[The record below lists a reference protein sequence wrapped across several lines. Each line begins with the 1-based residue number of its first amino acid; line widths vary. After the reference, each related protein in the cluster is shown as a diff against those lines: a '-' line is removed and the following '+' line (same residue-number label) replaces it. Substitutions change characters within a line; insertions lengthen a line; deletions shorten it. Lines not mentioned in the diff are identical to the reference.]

1 MKCYWELSHLPP
13 IPEDLLEI
21 TLSYKNTVKD
31 IGYGVKHYKNNK
43 LISPCVYKYGKIDQV
58 LLVDWISK
66 EIKDFKISLISWQ
79 SQIPINNLPSTHV
92 VHSDINRKYALNYIF
107 KAGGE
112 DVITSWYHEKNKPIF
127 RTKTSGGQQSDN
139 GIVHYENLTLL
150 DSTVFKPF
158 TWYLLNVSIL
168 HDVDNI
174 VSNRESITLSIK

>member
-1 MKCYWELSHLPP
+1 MSLYRELSQ
-13 IPEDLLEI
+13 IASVPEDLLNFTPSADFLVE
-21 TLSYKNTVKD
+21 D
-31 IGYGVKHYKNNK
+31 IGYGVDHYKNNK
-43 LISPCVYKYGKIDQV
+43 LISPCIYKYGKINQGP
-58 LLVDWISK
+58 LVDWILK
-66 EIKDFKISLISWQ
+66 EIRDFKISLIQWQ
-79 SQIPINNLPSTHV
+79 SQIPANNLPSTHV
-92 VHSDINRKYALNYIF
+92 VHSDIDRKYALNYII
-107 KAGGE
+107 KTGGE

-139 GIVHYENLTLL
+139 GIVNYENLTLL